1 MKKFAPMALSLII
14 VMMCVSPIEVMGQSR
29 RSANS
34 ASSTSV
40 QKNSPAKS
48 SAATNNVSTGG
59 SRRSGSSSNM
69 NAANTAAASRSTA
82 TKSAPSASSRSIS
95 NTRETRNI
103 SSGASHNNAAAA
115 TRSVGTSTRSS
126 NSSATRSVSA
136 STRSVN
142 AAAANRNGNAGRS
155 VASTANRHDNVASK
169 AGTRTEARVHEGGR
183 AEAPRVNNNPPAARN
198 EPPRDNGRMNNNPPR
213 PHDNGPM
220 VHHEPPRPPRGP
232 GHNPPPPPRP
242 RPPRGSH
249 FRASMIGTLITIA
262 KINALNDAIRRA
274 ERAARLATRYSI
286 VVNRNYT
293 PRTYATIVETV
304 RDDINYYYNDGVF
317 YIIGADGDYYVIEP
331 PIGALVEAIPT
342 DYETVIIDD
351 EVFYQVDDTLYR
363 LTIIDGIP
371 YFEVVLNL

>member
-1 MKKFAPMALSLII
+1 
-14 VMMCVSPIEVMGQSR
+14 
-29 RSANS
+29 
-34 ASSTSV
+34 
-40 QKNSPAKS
+40 
-48 SAATNNVSTGG
+48 
-59 SRRSGSSSNM
+59 M

-126 NSSATRSVSA
+126 NSSATRSVTNDAAKRNDNATRSVSA

-155 VASTANRHDNVASK
+155 VASTADRHDNVASK